1 MLQGGGLRVGPR
13 ANANPPDMT
22 RAIAFLRDQSPQ
34 DLPFSEVSRRGG
46 EGARGERPAMIIIR
60 IVLNGLIMAAEI
72 AAVIAVAYAGYSYP
86 FIFAAVTAA
95 LSFALGLKLEADRL
109 RNEMVF
115 YFGRASNMRLLL
127 VPVVGGLEALMKG
140 VLAGLAAILTFS
152 GTNSDRLFWV
162 AAAFGLTVY
171 AGASILRLLSINLEA
186 YPARWGY
193 FRLGPPLGLMF
204 SGLLVL
210 AGVYGLVPKT
220 SVGDIGWKMVWELP
234 ERPGVAEV
242 SELVFQLKQTFDDFI
257 VRLLEMFM
265 SPELAQLTGVVL
277 SVNVLAGF
285 VASLYAAIIASVVRR
300 AEDLKP

>member
-1 MLQGGGLRVGPR
+1 
-13 ANANPPDMT
+13 
-22 RAIAFLRDQSPQ
+22 
-34 DLPFSEVSRRGG
+34 
-46 EGARGERPAMIIIR
+46 MIVIR
-60 IVLNGLIMAAEI
+60 ILLNGLIMAAEI

-86 FIFAAVTAA
+86 FVFAGVTAG
-95 LSFALGLKLEADRL
+95 LSFVLGLKMEADRL
-109 RNEMVF
+109 RNEMIF
-115 YFGRASNMRLLL
+115 YFGRASRLRLLL
-127 VPVVGGLEALMKG
+127 VPFVGGLEAFMKG
-140 VLAGLAAILTFS
+140 VLAGMAAVLTFA
-152 GTNSDRLFWV
+152 GTNSDRLYWV
-162 AAAFGLTVY
+162 AVAFGITVY
-171 AGASILRLLSINLEA
+171 AGVSFLRLLSFRLDA

-210 AGVYGLVPKT
+210 AAVYGLVPKT
-220 SVGDIGWKMVWELP
+220 TAGDIGWKMVWELP

-257 VRLLEMFM
+257 VRILGMFM
-265 SPELAQLTGVVL
+265 RADFAQALGVVL